1 MKFRRCT
8 LALALGVSLAAA
20 PAFAHAAP
28 SQPTAAPATITVPFT
43 CPAGPA
49 VTVGPAWTV
58 SGPRVVKETPSLV
71 QVACDYYREVPGG
84 FPVYPERAYI
94 FISWVPI
101 GAKTLPSDLPSGV
114 CGVGAPSPGSALSPT
129 LYAWA
134 AVNGQWWSGAPGDG
148 DTSAAAL
155 SLGAN
160 LLSTLDAIARA
171 CRAPKPT
178 PPTAEPQ
185 DAQAVTGGLVMLQA
199 AVTASTKVRYH
210 VRIRDARG
218 SVLRELPAPGK
229 WSNLVDVASGTLVIA
244 AKGVPPKA
252 TQWCIRVIDTAKQA
266 SNESCAAL
274 SQGPDT
280 EAPDV
285 IALGGDLT
293 TLAYRVLDNSGRAR
307 EEIFVG
313 FMNEMVQTVNV
324 PMHAARGQL
333 TQVPWIPDA
342 KILNG
347 IKAGR
352 PVLMCVVA
360 IDPAGNR
367 SDEAPDAAPE
377 CATVSPT
384 VAGS

>member
-1 MKFRRCT
+1 MTSFEGILPGFDCELFIPEPHELWINHLRANGFDVPMNAQQT
-8 LALALGVSLAAA
+8 LLSEPTRPAEFGISAFLTDHFLAWLDKQNA
-20 PAFAHAAP
+20 PWFAHASYLRP
-28 SQPTAAPATITVPFT
+28 H
-43 CPAGPA
+43 
-49 VTVGPAWTV
+49 
-58 SGPRVVKETPSLV
+58 
-71 QVACDYYREVPGG
+71 
-84 FPVYPERAYI
+84 
-94 FISWVPI
+94 
-101 GAKTLPSDLPSGV
+101 
-114 CGVGAPSPGSALSPT
+114 
-129 LYAWA
+129 
-134 AVNGQWWSGAPGDG
+134 
-148 DTSAAAL
+148 
-155 SLGAN
+155 
-160 LLSTLDAIARA
+160 
-171 CRAPKPT
+171 
-178 PPTAEPQ
+178 PPY
-185 DAQAVTGGLVMLQA
+185 
-199 AVTASTKVRYH
+199 S
-210 VRIRDARG
+210 
-218 SVLRELPAPGK
+218 APGK